1 MRYHHSCRINLIKVP
16 VLSPMFSLR
25 WSQGPMAVQE
35 IQETARMQS
44 VISCTSALDLAKVG
58 SKIRKWMDDGPMV
71 PFLPLKKGKKL
82 Q

>member
-1 MRYHHSCRINLIKVP
+1 MRYHHFCRIKSHAFSHVFPSMVP
-16 VLSPMFSLR
+16 R
-25 WSQGPMAVQE
+25 RMAVQE

-71 PFLPLKKGKKL
+71 PFLPLKKGIFL